1 MSGMKLTNIIG
12 EAEDPVREGDVF
24 LNKRNGEILLIIG
37 YMGTKPRRWNG
48 VEFNLKPRYGDP
60 YLSSS
65 SFTALWSL
73 MEKVYKKTKLTS
85 KDKKAI
91 QKILKDPESID
102 SLDHVGTK
110 VKDIERYIR

>member
-1 MSGMKLTNIIG
+1 MKLTNIIG

-60 YLSSS
+60 YISAGSSTTVPEPKA
-65 SFTALWSL
+65 F
-73 MEKVYKKTKLTS
+73 EGHKKTKLTA
-85 KDKKAI
+85 KHKKAI
-91 QKILKDPESID
+91 KKMLKDPEN
-102 SLDHVGTK
+102 LDQLDRAGSN